1 MNTICIEVSDKVYKT
16 IKKFSKSNKTSI
28 DVFVRTLVED
38 WMNDLIDIQI
48 AEKSFKNYEKNKV
61 SYTLEEVEKMMK

>member
-1 MNTICIEVSDKVYKT
+1 MNTICIEVSDKVYKA
-16 IKKFSKSNKTSI
+16 IKKLSKSKKTSI